1 MVVGQGKDFVA
12 ALIQIDLK
20 NVGQWA
26 ESNHIAY
33 NTFVDLSQK
42 EPVYDLIAR
51 ELKVIN
57 SRIPEQSRLKAFA
70 NLHKEFDADEAEMT
84 RTRKL
89 RRAPLFEK
97 YSDIIN
103 GIYSGASVVAVHTE
117 VKYRDG
123 RKGSVDA
130 EVRVRK
136 SDTNL

>member
-1 MVVGQGKDFVA
+1 MVVGQDNDFVA

-26 ESNHIAY
+26 ETNHIAY

-42 EPVYDLIAR
+42 EKVYDLIAG
-51 ELKVIN
+51 ELAIIN
-57 SRIPEQSRLKAFA
+57 KRIPERSRLRAFA

-97 YSDIIN
+97 YGDIIN
-103 GIYSGASVVAVHTE
+103 GIYTGASVVSVQTP

-123 RKGSVDA
+123 RTGSVKA

-136 SDTNL
+136 I